1 MAVQLAGLSTLKVK
15 FGYGVENTAGTK
27 PSSFKWLE
35 RCNNISGIDLPVET
49 IDASSLE
56 DEVSKYIAGRQ
67 DSGGEWTVT
76 FNFTPEV
83 QAQLE
88 GMISDYNTGKSQSTP
103 LQTWFEVYHPTMD
116 KAFFVIAEPPQKL
129 PMPEMGQNELL
140 TMDVTFTIVE
150 YKGLLD
156 AVEPSPIDAVAVTG
170 ISLNKSSTSISVG
183 NSETLEATIAP
194 ANATNQGVLWT
205 TTDSSVA
212 TVDQNGK
219 VTGVYAGS
227 ATIVATSK
235 DGGKT
240 DTCSVTVS

>member
-1 MAVQLAGLSTLKVK
+1 MAVSLAGLSTLKVK
-15 FGYGVENTAGTK
+15 FGYGVETTANTK
-27 PSSFKWLE
+27 PASFKWLE
-35 RCNNISGIDLPVET
+35 RCNNISGIDLPVEN
-49 IDASSLE
+49 IDASALE
-56 DEVSKYIAGRQ
+56 DEVSKYVAGCQ

-88 GMISDYNTGKSQSTP
+88 GMISDYNTGKAQSTP
-103 LQTWFEVYHPTMD
+103 LQTWFEVWHPTMD
-116 KAFFVIAEPPQKL
+116 KAFYVIAEPPQKL

-140 TMDVTFTIVE
+140 TLDVTFTIVE
-150 YKGLLD
+150 YKGLST
-156 AVEPSPIDAVAVTG
+156 AIEPSAIDAVAVTG

-183 NSETLEATIAP
+183 SSETLEATITP
-194 ANATNQGVLWT
+194 SNATNQEVLWT

-212 TVDQNGK
+212 TVDQTGK

-227 ATIVATSK
+227 AVIVATSK